1 MGRADIYQELL
12 RMEQEGKRL
21 ALDDIFARL
30 GTGAEGGDGH
40 HDAHEPEPLFL
51 PVGGVVDVC
60 QGFGPR

>member
-1 MGRADIYQELL
+1 LL

-30 GTGAEGGDGH
+30 GTGADGGDGH